1 MVMPMFG
8 GFPFRTLLT
17 NLLLA
22 SSSMINTFLGSSS
35 MTNPYLLSYLIPNPF
50 LAKPLVIALLASV
63 MCCVGVY
70 FLLGESINVRS
81 AKVRSS
87 ASSIN
92 LRQCGAIL
100 LTTLSV
106 FLVVFIITSSKTI
119 AGAISSLSTAIP
131 FMINKYR
138 AQARVRS
145 KELAWPEAIDS
156 LVSALQ
162 SGLSITDSL
171 MGLAERGP
179 LVLRDSF
186 VRIRVGLQ
194 QGEVFESVLK
204 REKAALNSA
213 ISDQV
218 FETLVLAKD
227 FGGRDSNNAL
237 RLLAEFIRE
246 DLDVVEEIRTKFGWI
261 RNSAA
266 LATAAPWILL
276 ILLSSQSSTV
286 AAFSTSAGIQVLS
299 IGVVMTAV
307 AYLWMERV
315 GTLPQMARALR

>member
-1 MVMPMFG
+1 
-8 GFPFRTLLT
+8 
-17 NLLLA
+17 
-22 SSSMINTFLGSSS
+22 

-106 FLVVFIITSSKTI
+106 FLVVFIVTSSKTI

-171 MGLAERGP
+171 IGLAERGP

-186 VRIRVGLQ
+186 ERIRVGLQ
-194 QGEVFESVLK
+194 QGEIFESVLK

-227 FGGRDSNNAL
+227 FGGRDSNNSL

-315 GTLPQMARALR
+315 GTLPQMARAFR

>member
-1 MVMPMFG
+1 MPMFG

-17 NLLLA
+17 NPLLA
-22 SSSMINTFLGSSS
+22 TSS
-35 MTNPYLLSYLIPNPF
+35 MTNPNLASYSIPNPF

-106 FLVVFIITSSKTI
+106 FLVVFIVTSSKTI
-119 AGAISSLSTAIP
+119 AGAIGSLSTAIP

-138 AQARVRS
+138 AQARVGS

-204 REKAALNSA
+204 REKVALNSA

>member
-1 MVMPMFG
+1 MVMPMFE

-17 NLLLA
+17 NPLLA
-22 SSSMINTFLGSSS
+22 ISS
-35 MTNPYLLSYLIPNPF
+35 MTNPYLASYSIPNPLLASYSIPNPF

-87 ASSIN
+87 ANSIN

-218 FETLVLAKD
+218 FETLILAKD

-286 AAFSTSAGIQVLS
+286 SAFSTSTGIQVLS

>member
-1 MVMPMFG
+1 MPMFG

-17 NLLLA
+17 NPFLA
-22 SSSMINTFLGSSS
+22 ISS
-35 MTNPYLLSYLIPNPF
+35 MTNPYLASYSIPNPF
-50 LAKPLVIALLASV
+50 LAKSLVIALLASV

-286 AAFSTSAGIQVLS
+286 AAFSTSAGVQVLS

>member
-17 NLLLA
+17 NPFLA
-22 SSSMINTFLGSSS
+22 SSS
-35 MTNPYLLSYLIPNPF
+35 MTNPYLASYSIPNPF

-106 FLVVFIITSSKTI
+106 FLVVFIVTSSKTI

-138 AQARVRS
+138 AQARVGS

-227 FGGRDSNNAL
+227 FGGRDSDNAL

>member
-17 NLLLA
+17 NPYLA
-22 SSSMINTFLGSSS
+22 SSSS
-35 MTNPYLLSYLIPNPF
+35 TNPYLASSSSTNPF

-81 AKVRSS
+81 AKVRSA

-106 FLVVFIITSSKTI
+106 FLVVFIVTSSKTI

-171 MGLAERGP
+171 IGLAERGP

-186 VRIRVGLQ
+186 ERIRVGLQ

-227 FGGRDSNNAL
+227 FGGRDSNNSL

-286 AAFSTSAGIQVLS
+286 TAFSTSAGIQVLS

>member
-1 MVMPMFG
+1 MPMFG

-17 NLLLA
+17 NPLLA
-22 SSSMINTFLGSSS
+22 TSS
-35 MTNPYLLSYLIPNPF
+35 MTNPNLASYSIPNPF

-106 FLVVFIITSSKTI
+106 FLVVFIVTSSKTI
-119 AGAISSLSTAIP
+119 AGAIGSLSTAIP
-131 FMINKYR
+131 LMINKYR
-138 AQARVRS
+138 AQARVGS

>member
-17 NLLLA
+17 NPYLA
-22 SSSMINTFLGSSS
+22 SSSS
-35 MTNPYLLSYLIPNPF
+35 TNPYLASSSSTNPF

-92 LRQCGAIL
+92 LRQCGAIS

-138 AQARVRS
+138 SQARVRS

>member
-1 MVMPMFG
+1 MPMFG

-17 NLLLA
+17 NPLLA
-22 SSSMINTFLGSSS
+22 TSS
-35 MTNPYLLSYLIPNPF
+35 MTNPNLASYSIPNPF
-50 LAKPLVIALLASV
+50 LAKPLAIALLASV

-106 FLVVFIITSSKTI
+106 FLVVFIVTSSKTI
-119 AGAISSLSTAIP
+119 AGAIGSLSTAIP

-186 VRIRVGLQ
+186 VRIRLGLQ

>member
-1 MVMPMFG
+1 MPMFG

-17 NLLLA
+17 NPFLA
-22 SSSMINTFLGSSS
+22 ISS
-35 MTNPYLLSYLIPNPF
+35 MTNPYLASYSIPNPF

-218 FETLVLAKD
+218 FETLILAKD

-286 AAFSTSAGIQVLS
+286 AAFSTSAGVQVLS

>member
-1 MVMPMFG
+1 MPMFG

-17 NLLLA
+17 NPFLA
-22 SSSMINTFLGSSS
+22 ISS
-35 MTNPYLLSYLIPNPF
+35 MTNPYLASYSIPNPF

-218 FETLVLAKD
+218 FETLILAKD

-286 AAFSTSAGIQVLS
+286 SAFSTSAGIQVLS

>member
-1 MVMPMFG
+1 
-8 GFPFRTLLT
+8 
-17 NLLLA
+17 
-22 SSSMINTFLGSSS
+22 
-35 MTNPYLLSYLIPNPF
+35 MTNPYLASYSIPNPF

-81 AKVRSS
+81 AKVSSS
-87 ASSIN
+87 ANSIN

-106 FLVVFIITSSKTI
+106 FLVVFIVTSSKTI

-218 FETLVLAKD
+218 FETLILAKD

-286 AAFSTSAGIQVLS
+286 AAFSTSAGVQVLS

>member
-17 NLLLA
+17 
-22 SSSMINTFLGSSS
+22 
-35 MTNPYLLSYLIPNPF
+35 NPF

-106 FLVVFIITSSKTI
+106 FLVVFIVTSSKTI

-186 VRIRVGLQ
+186 VRIRLGLQ

>member
-1 MVMPMFG
+1 MFG

-17 NLLLA
+17 NPLLAISSITNPLLA
-22 SSSMINTFLGSSS
+22 SSS
-35 MTNPYLLSYLIPNPF
+35 IPNPF

-186 VRIRVGLQ
+186 VRIRLGLQ

-286 AAFSTSAGIQVLS
+286 TAFSTSAGIQVLS

>member
-1 MVMPMFG
+1 
-8 GFPFRTLLT
+8 
-17 NLLLA
+17 
-22 SSSMINTFLGSSS
+22 
-35 MTNPYLLSYLIPNPF
+35 MTNPYLASYSIPNPF
-50 LAKPLVIALLASV
+50 LAKSLVIALLASV

-81 AKVRSS
+81 AKVSSS
-87 ASSIN
+87 ANSIN

-106 FLVVFIITSSKTI
+106 FLVVFIVTSSKTI

-286 AAFSTSAGIQVLS
+286 AAFSTSAGVQVLS

>member
-1 MVMPMFG
+1 MPMFG

-17 NLLLA
+17 NPLLA
-22 SSSMINTFLGSSS
+22 ISS
-35 MTNPYLLSYLIPNPF
+35 MTNPYLARYSIPNPF

-186 VRIRVGLQ
+186 VRIRLGLQ

>member
-1 MVMPMFG
+1 
-8 GFPFRTLLT
+8 
-17 NLLLA
+17 
-22 SSSMINTFLGSSS
+22 
-35 MTNPYLLSYLIPNPF
+35 MTNPYLASYSIPNPF

-87 ASSIN
+87 ANSIN

-106 FLVVFIITSSKTI
+106 FLVVFIVTSSKTI

>member
-1 MVMPMFG
+1 MFG

-17 NLLLA
+17 NPFLA
-22 SSSMINTFLGSSS
+22 ISS
-35 MTNPYLLSYLIPNPF
+35 MTNPYLASYSIPNPF

-218 FETLVLAKD
+218 FETLILAKD

-286 AAFSTSAGIQVLS
+286 SAFSTSTGIQVLS

>member
-1 MVMPMFG
+1 
-8 GFPFRTLLT
+8 
-17 NLLLA
+17 
-22 SSSMINTFLGSSS
+22 
-35 MTNPYLLSYLIPNPF
+35 MTNPNLASYSIPNPF

-106 FLVVFIITSSKTI
+106 FLVAFIVTSSKTI

>member
-17 NLLLA
+17 NPLLA
-22 SSSMINTFLGSSS
+22 TSS
-35 MTNPYLLSYLIPNPF
+35 MTNPNLASYSIPNPF

-106 FLVVFIITSSKTI
+106 FLVVFIVTSSKTI

>member
-1 MVMPMFG
+1 MPMFG

-17 NLLLA
+17 NPFLA
-22 SSSMINTFLGSSS
+22 ISS
-35 MTNPYLLSYLIPNPF
+35 MTNPYLASYSIPNPF
-50 LAKPLVIALLASV
+50 LAKSLVIALLASV

-81 AKVRSS
+81 AKVSSS
-87 ASSIN
+87 ANSIN

-286 AAFSTSAGIQVLS
+286 AAFSTSAGVQVLS

>member
-17 NLLLA
+17 NPLLA
-22 SSSMINTFLGSSS
+22 TSS
-35 MTNPYLLSYLIPNPF
+35 MTNPNLASYSIPNPF

-186 VRIRVGLQ
+186 VRIRLGLQ

>member
-17 NLLLA
+17 NPLLA
-22 SSSMINTFLGSSS
+22 SASITNPLLASASITNPLLPSSS
-35 MTNPYLLSYLIPNPF
+35 ISDPF
-50 LAKPLVIALLASV
+50 LAKPLMIALLASV

-186 VRIRVGLQ
+186 VRIRLGLQ

>member
-1 MVMPMFG
+1 MPMFG

-17 NLLLA
+17 NPLLAISSITNPLLA
-22 SSSMINTFLGSSS
+22 SSS
-35 MTNPYLLSYLIPNPF
+35 IPNPF

-204 REKAALNSA
+204 REKVALNSA

>member
-1 MVMPMFG
+1 MPMFG

-17 NLLLA
+17 NPFLA
-22 SSSMINTFLGSSS
+22 SSS
-35 MTNPYLLSYLIPNPF
+35 MTNPYLASYSIPSPF

-171 MGLAERGP
+171 IGLAERGP

-194 QGEVFESVLK
+194 QGEIFESVLK

>member
-1 MVMPMFG
+1 MPMFG

-17 NLLLA
+17 NPLLA
-22 SSSMINTFLGSSS
+22 TSS
-35 MTNPYLLSYLIPNPF
+35 MTNPNLASYSIPNPF

-92 LRQCGAIL
+92 FRQCGAIL

-106 FLVVFIITSSKTI
+106 FLVAFIVTSSKTI

>member
-1 MVMPMFG
+1 M
-8 GFPFRTLLT
+8 
-17 NLLLA
+17 
-22 SSSMINTFLGSSS
+22 
-35 MTNPYLLSYLIPNPF
+35 
-50 LAKPLVIALLASV
+50 
-63 MCCVGVY
+63 
-70 FLLGESINVRS
+70 
-81 AKVRSS
+81 
-87 ASSIN
+87 
-92 LRQCGAIL
+92 

-186 VRIRVGLQ
+186 VRIRLGLQ

>member
-1 MVMPMFG
+1 MFG

-17 NLLLA
+17 NPLLAISSITNPLLA
-22 SSSMINTFLGSSS
+22 SSS
-35 MTNPYLLSYLIPNPF
+35 IPNPF

-70 FLLGESINVRS
+70 FLLGESTNVRS

-138 AQARVRS
+138 SQARVRS

-171 MGLAERGP
+171 IGLAERGP

-186 VRIRVGLQ
+186 ERIRVGLQ

-227 FGGRDSNNAL
+227 FGGRDSNNSL

>member
-1 MVMPMFG
+1 MPMFG

-17 NLLLA
+17 NPFLA
-22 SSSMINTFLGSSS
+22 ISS
-35 MTNPYLLSYLIPNPF
+35 MTNPYLASYSIPNPF
-50 LAKPLVIALLASV
+50 LAKSLVIALLASV

-81 AKVRSS
+81 AKVSSS
-87 ASSIN
+87 ANSIN

-106 FLVVFIITSSKTI
+106 FLVVFIVTSSKTI

-286 AAFSTSAGIQVLS
+286 AAFSTSAGVQVLS

>member
-1 MVMPMFG
+1 MPMFG

-17 NLLLA
+17 NPLLA
-22 SSSMINTFLGSSS
+22 TSS
-35 MTNPYLLSYLIPNPF
+35 MTNPNLASYSIPNPF

-194 QGEVFESVLK
+194 QGEIFESVLK

>member
-1 MVMPMFG
+1 MFG

-17 NLLLA
+17 NPFLA
-22 SSSMINTFLGSSS
+22 SSS
-35 MTNPYLLSYLIPNPF
+35 MTNPYLASYSIPNPF

-106 FLVVFIITSSKTI
+106 FLVVFIVTSSKTI

>member
-17 NLLLA
+17 NPLLA
-22 SSSMINTFLGSSS
+22 SASITNPLLASASITNPLLPSSS
-35 MTNPYLLSYLIPNPF
+35 ISDPF
-50 LAKPLVIALLASV
+50 LAKPLMIALLASV

-106 FLVVFIITSSKTI
+106 FLVVFIVTSSKTI

-213 ISDQV
+213 MSDQV
-218 FETLVLAKD
+218 FETLVLTKD

-286 AAFSTSAGIQVLS
+286 AAFSTSAGVQVLS

>member
-17 NLLLA
+17 NPFLA
-22 SSSMINTFLGSSS
+22 ISS
-35 MTNPYLLSYLIPNPF
+35 MTNPYLASYSIPNPF

-87 ASSIN
+87 ANSIN

-106 FLVVFIITSSKTI
+106 FLVVFIVTSSKTI

-213 ISDQV
+213 MSDQV
-218 FETLVLAKD
+218 FETLVLTKD

-286 AAFSTSAGIQVLS
+286 AAFSTSAGVQVLS

>member
-17 NLLLA
+17 NPFLA
-22 SSSMINTFLGSSS
+22 SSS
-35 MTNPYLLSYLIPNPF
+35 MTNPYLASYSIPSPF

-106 FLVVFIITSSKTI
+106 FLVVFIVTSSKTI

-171 MGLAERGP
+171 IGLAERGP

-194 QGEVFESVLK
+194 QGEIFESVLK